1 MGLPVVAHIM
11 LRCDVTGAIK
21 CFFVAVTVDKSTQ
34 KKDLRIF
41 SVLFHPTT
49 PYKLQLLKPEL

>member
-1 MGLPVVAHIM
+1 MGLPVVACIM

-34 KKDLRIF
+34 KKDLCIF
-41 SVLFHPTT
+41 SLLFHPTT